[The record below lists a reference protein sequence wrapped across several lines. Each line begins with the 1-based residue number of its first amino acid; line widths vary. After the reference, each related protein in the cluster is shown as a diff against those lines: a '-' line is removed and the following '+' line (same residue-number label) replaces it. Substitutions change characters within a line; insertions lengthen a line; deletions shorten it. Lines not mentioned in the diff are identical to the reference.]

1 MATSIGIVDYSV
13 GNHGSLVTSLRRMGL
28 RVFVSQKP
36 EELDLADVIMLPGV
50 GAFPAAMQSLSQ
62 LGLDD
67 YLRLEAAQDKPIIG
81 ICLGMQLLADIS
93 YEHKSEKG
101 LGIISGE
108 IKPFEAGKW
117 HIGWNEVKFK
127 KDLLKSTEP
136 KDRTFYFNHAFCY
149 EGPEIFKMAKT
160 HDENSITAVIR
171 NKKTVGI
178 QFHPEKSQMAGSNLL
193 RNLIDE
199 LMNA

>member
-28 RVFVSQKP
+28 RVFVSQKQ

-67 YLRLEAAQDKPIIG
+67 YLRLKATQDKPIIG

-93 YEHKSEKG
+93 YEHNPEKG

-108 IKPFEAGKW
+108 IKPVEAGKW

-127 KDLLKSTEP
+127 HDPLKSAELN
-136 KDRTFYFNHAFCY
+136 DRTFYFNHAFCY
-149 EGPEIFKMAKT
+149 EGPDIFKMAQTNDK
-160 HDENSITAVIR
+160 NSITALIK

-178 QFHPEKSQMAGSNLL
+178 QFHPEKSQMAGSNL
-193 RNLIDE
+193 
-199 LMNA
+199 

>member
-1 MATSIGIVDYSV
+1 MATSIGLVDYSV
-13 GNHGSLVTSLRRMGL
+13 GNHGSLVASLRRMGL

-50 GAFPAAMQSLSQ
+50 GAFPPAMQSLIQ

-67 YLRLEAAQDKPIIG
+67 YLRFKAAQDKPIIG

-93 YEHKSEKG
+93 YEHNPEKG

-117 HIGWNEVKFK
+117 HIGWNEVEFK
-127 KDLLKSTEP
+127 KSLLKST
-136 KDRTFYFNHAFCY
+136 KLNDRTFYFNHAFCY

-160 HDENSITAVIR
+160 HDENSITAIVK

-199 LMNA
+199 LTNA